1 VLARVE
7 TWVGQTVRRLSAPSY
22 DVAEHERLRLWVFC
36 AIALTKIVY
45 FLGGTWDIQWHISV
59 GRDSLFVPPH
69 LVAGAGFLMGSG
81 MALLMLAYEFRL
93 QRTGAPVRHSVALLG
108 VRAPLGLWVI
118 LLGYASAAVAIA
130 LDDAWHRAF
139 GLDARLWSP
148 PHLFLMASTAAVDVG
163 VLLGL
168 VKAARNLGLPFSL
181 RSGWCW
187 AFVLAGANLFDA
199 THFANG
205 EAFLVSYQSPG
216 PGIVGLLFPL
226 ILGALLPLP
235 MLLLVGLARR
245 FWVLAPSILL
255 VIAMQYVGTGFA
267 ELGFAILR
275 PASQI
280 EEFLRTTPNTTIGV
294 TRDFARRNGFELV
307 GLQQAWTMWLS
318 LLPLLLVALL
328 GLVPWARRHPLVAAP
343 VYGIALLLVC
353 AVVFPRTPAL
363 EGNNTSPLAYLV
375 AALLIVPAGLAL
387 GGLGLRLAR
396 LVPSPEA

>member
-22 DVAEHERLRLWVFC
+22 DVVAHERLRLWVFC
-36 AIALTKIVY
+36 AIILTKIVY

-69 LVAGAGFLMGSG
+69 LVAGAGFVLGCG
-81 MALLMLAYEFRL
+81 MALLMLAYEFQL
-93 QRTGAPVRHSVALLG
+93 QRTGAPLRHSVALLG

-118 LLGYASAAVAIA
+118 LLGYASTAVAIA

-148 PHLFLMASTAAVDVG
+148 PHLYLMASTAAVDVG

-168 VKAARNLGLPFSL
+168 TTAARNLGLGFSL

-187 AFVLAGANLFDA
+187 ACVLAGANLFDA
-199 THFANG
+199 AHFANG

-216 PGIVGLLFPL
+216 PGLVGLLFPL
-226 ILGALLPLP
+226 ILGVLLPLP
-235 MLLLVGLARR
+235 ILLLAGLARR
-245 FWVLAPSILL
+245 FWVVAPSILL
-255 VIAMQYVGTGFA
+255 VLAMQYVGTGFA
-267 ELGFAILR
+267 ELGFALLR
-275 PASQI
+275 PESQI
-280 EEFLRTTPNTTIGV
+280 EEFLRTTPNTTIGI

-318 LLPLLLVALL
+318 LPPLLLVALL
-328 GLVPWARRHPLVAAP
+328 ELWPWARRNRLVAAP
-343 VYGIALLLVC
+343 VYGVALLLVC
-353 AVVFPRTPAL
+353 AVVFPSTPAL
-363 EGNNTSPLAYLV
+363 VGNTITPLALLQ
-375 AALLIVPAGLAL
+375 AALIVAPGGLAL
-387 GGLGLRLAR
+387 GALGLALAR
-396 LVPSPEA
+396 LAPQPR

>member
-1 VLARVE
+1 MLARVE

-36 AIALTKIVY
+36 AIVLTKIVY
-45 FLGGTWDIQWHISV
+45 FLGGTWDIQWHITV

-69 LVAGAGFLMGSG
+69 LVAGAGFVLGSG

-93 QRTGAPVRHSVALLG
+93 QRTGALVRHSVALLG

-148 PHLFLMASTAAVDVG
+148 PHLYLMVSTAAVDVG
-163 VLLGL
+163 VLLGIT
-168 VKAARNLGLPFSL
+168 KAARNLGLQFSL
-181 RSGWCW
+181 RAGWCW
-187 AFVLAGANLFDA
+187 AFVLGGASLFDA
-199 THFANG
+199 VHFANG
-205 EAFLVSYQSPG
+205 EAFLVSYQNPG

-235 MLLLVGLARR
+235 MLLLVALAQR

-255 VIAMQYVGTGFA
+255 VIAMQYVGTAFA
-267 ELGFAILR
+267 ELGFAALR

-280 EEFLRTTPNTTIGV
+280 EEFLRTTPNTTIGI

-318 LLPLLLVALL
+318 LLPLLVVALL
-328 GLVPWARRHPLVAAP
+328 GLWPWARRHPLVAAP
-343 VYGIALLLVC
+343 AYGIALLLVC
-353 AVVFPRTPAL
+353 AVVFPNTPAL
-363 EGNNTSPLAYLV
+363 EGNNTSPLAYLE
-375 AALLIVPAGLAL
+375 AALLVVPASLAL
-387 GGLGLRLAR
+387 GSVGLGLAR
-396 LVPSPEA
+396 IVPQPHK